1 MKKRA
6 LLIIALLVILFLISI
21 NAQQPSIPENIPGGN
36 IISNIEIDERTGTPK
51 KLNEL
56 QENIELFQ
64 TREQN
69 NSFLWKKWAVI
80 LGDMPIIGPTL
91 FYTEKFFS
99 FFNIFWKAIFGMEF
113 SWSWAFFAS
122 LGIWIVFIIIVFYP
136 SYGIFPNRFIDLLV
150 AVIIASLFGTSGLIA
165 EIVEQIDSIAI
176 NFIVFVI
183 LVIIISLI
191 VYLYSILM
199 QNLIEKS
206 EDIALEQSKESI
218 KKFGGIVRKSF
229 K

>member
-6 LLIIALLVILFLISI
+6 LFIIFLGIFLILI
-21 NAQQPSIPENIPGGN
+21 NAQQPLIPSNIPGSN
-36 IISNIEIDERTGTPK
+36 IINNIEIDERTGTPK

-56 QENIELFQ
+56 QENIEFFK

-80 LGDMPIIGPTL
+80 LGDIPYVGPTL

-99 FFNIFWKAIFGMEF
+99 FFNIFWKAIFGIEF

-122 LGIWIVFIIIVFYP
+122 LGIWIVFIVLVFYP
-136 SYGIFPNRFIDLLV
+136 SYGFFPNRFIDLLM
-150 AVIIASLFGTSGLIA
+150 AFIIASLIGTSGLISK
-165 EIVEQIDSIAI
+165 IVEQIDSIAI

-183 LVIIISLI
+183 IIIIISLL
-191 VYLYSILM
+191 VYLYSLM
-199 QNLIEKS
+199 MKNLIEKS

>member
-6 LLIIALLVILFLISI
+6 LFIIILLVILFLILV
-21 NAQQPSIPENIPGGN
+21 NAQQQPISGNIPGIN
-36 IISNIEIDERTGTPK
+36 IINNIEIDERTGTPK
-51 KLNEL
+51 KFNEL
-56 QENIELFQ
+56 QENIEFFK

-80 LGDMPIIGPTL
+80 LGDMPYVGPTL

-99 FFNIFWKAIFGMEF
+99 FFNIFWKAIFGIEF

-122 LGIWIVFIIIVFYP
+122 LGIWIVFIVLIFYP
-136 SYGIFPNRFIDLLV
+136 SYGFFPNRFIDLLV
-150 AVIIASLFGTSGLIA
+150 AVIIASLIGTSGLIG

-183 LVIIISLI
+183 LVIIISLL

-206 EDIALEQSKESI
+206 EDIALEQSKEAI